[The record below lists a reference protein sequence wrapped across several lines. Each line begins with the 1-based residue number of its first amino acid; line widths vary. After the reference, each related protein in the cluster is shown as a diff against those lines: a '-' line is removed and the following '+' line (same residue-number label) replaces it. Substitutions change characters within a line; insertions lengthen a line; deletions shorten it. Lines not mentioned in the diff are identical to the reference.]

1 MTRCIELRT
10 TLGSRAAA
18 EELAEAM
25 VAARLAACAQVT
37 GPLASVYRWQGAVER
52 AEEWTCSFKTTRA
65 AQPALEA
72 AVLVRHPYQ
81 LPEIVAAPLEGSAA
95 YLGWIEQS
103 VFTGEG

>member
-1 MTRCIELRT
+1 MRSAKTSPQCRQY
-10 TLGSRAAA
+10 
-18 EELAEAM
+18 
-25 VAARLAACAQVT
+25 RLKPVNAVS
-37 GPLASVYRWQGAVER
+37 PVASVYRWQGAVER

-72 AVLVRHPYQ
+72 AVLARHPYQ

>member
-25 VAARLAACAQVT
+25 VAARLAA
-37 GPLASVYRWQGAVER
+37 W

-72 AVLVRHPYQ
+72 AVLARHPYQ